1 MIKNRRTWTD
11 EKTGDTLTYEIDT
24 LEGFKIFKESEE
36 FRNFT
41 RKGNFIHCENRFV
54 INHPT
59 LEDNCVLVYFEDD
72 AIDMVH
78 IEDFFRDITAGIV
91 NGKQTYTKRYISE
104 GVTHWMCLPE
114 PPR

>member
-1 MIKNRRTWTD
+1 MIKNRRTRTD

-54 INHPT
+54 INHPMYVKHKKGGGVELTDYAKANEKECCVVFT
-59 LEDNCVLVYFEDD
+59 LVKGE
-72 AIDMVH
+72 
-78 IEDFFRDITAGIV
+78 
-91 NGKQTYTKRYISE
+91 
-104 GVTHWMCLPE
+104 
-114 PPR
+114 